1 MPVTGS
7 EHVHEIPLSVD
18 SAPIITEGPQQGD
31 YDNVYPLEDV
41 HFATLAEKK
50 RLWLRD
56 ALINSL
62 FIASWY
68 VKAYSANHFHLTIV
82 CRFTFAI
89 ILSLYNKWMFA
100 PEHFGFPFPLLVT
113 MLHMFV
119 QALLASILR
128 FGWPRRFRPEH
139 NPSRED
145 FV

>member
-7 EHVHEIPLSVD
+7 EHVHEIPLTVGS
-18 SAPIITEGPQQGD
+18 TGPQGD
-31 YDNVYPLEDV
+31 NDNVYPLEDV
-41 HFATLAEKK
+41 HFATLEEKK

-62 FIASWY
+62 MMACWY
-68 VKAYSANHFHLTIV
+68 VKCIPTAIRPVSFHLTIAS
-82 CRFTFAI
+82 RFVFAM

-139 NPSRED
+139 DPSRED
-145 FV
+145 YV